1 MRRTHIGGLL
11 ALTLL
16 VTSIAFAGPA
26 EASTEL
32 LTGTTAV
39 VADLPAAEGAEE
51 LLGVPT
57 DDLWEW
63 TSFGLGGVSFFSIAW
78 ALWRL
83 RKTHALRWFMP
94 QIVILGAV
102 AVSLFFVGVDVD
114 PVAAGVLAA
123 LGVGLMVL
131 ALIRVELVDGRKLVN
146 RSQWFL
152 SLWGFA
158 LIGIQVVSVLDSPNA
173 LAAGIAAA
181 IMGAG
186 LVTTLDLGL
195 LVQPPRA

>member
-1 MRRTHIGGLL
+1 
-11 ALTLL
+11 
-16 VTSIAFAGPA
+16 
-26 EASTEL
+26 
-32 LTGTTAV
+32 
-39 VADLPAAEGAEE
+39 
-51 LLGVPT
+51 
-57 DDLWEW
+57 
-63 TSFGLGGVSFFSIAW
+63 
-78 ALWRL
+78 
-83 RKTHALRWFMP
+83 
-94 QIVILGAV
+94 
-102 AVSLFFVGVDVD
+102 VSLFFVGVDVD

-186 LVTTLDLGL
+186 LVTTLDLSL